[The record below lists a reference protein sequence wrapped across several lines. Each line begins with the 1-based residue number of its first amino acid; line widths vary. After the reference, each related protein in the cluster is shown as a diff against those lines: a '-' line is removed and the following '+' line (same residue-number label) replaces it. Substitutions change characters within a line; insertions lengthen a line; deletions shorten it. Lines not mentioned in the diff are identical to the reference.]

1 MVPDAGETP
10 TLLSLLPADSSESGA
25 AQSQVLVLQYGAHW
39 CRAGLASASNLPCA
53 FRTILNK
60 VSSTIQFPSQRTC
73 QATIACIDEAH
84 ILEVPFYLRLREHAV
99 HCGSVIQWDN
109 FSGILNHIIRE
120 DLRLSPED
128 HPVLVV
134 LPPLSTPADRHRLCA
149 EIFEQLDVPVAAFTS
164 AASLTLQAFGL
175 STGIVLD
182 CGSSCT
188 TATAV
193 HMSQPV
199 PHAACSLLLGEDD
212 MMHHVLCAVDARQGN
227 VGASTYSA
235 LAGKGLVTHSTC
247 IALVRSFTNTF
258 CFVAPSSE
266 PPAAVDA
273 ASITLPFTTYFS
285 VEEADVSD
293 ACWQCPELL
302 FRPSYDSSSPQA
314 DAGPLSIR
322 ELLQQLPETQL
333 KHFCLTI
340 GIDSV
345 DATSF
350 HIREPPKHFLMRKID
365 EWLAAALPP
374 PPARRD
380 QDLQALFDAFMRQRQ
395 GVADMVHTCVQAC
408 DSHLRPQMYEN
419 VVMCGGLSMFPGFK
433 HRLLRKLYTNRN
445 PLQPQTLNHA
455 KLNPYQGCC
464 AKFNVSHQQL
474 VCESWSARSLRTR
487 GTPTAPTSNNG
498 TDIRRHF

>member
-10 TLLSLLPADSSESGA
+10 TLPSLPPAGSSEIGA

-39 CRAGLASASNLPCA
+39 CRAGFASASSLPCA
-53 FRTILNK
+53 FRTTFYK
-60 VSSTIQFPSQRTC
+60 VSSTIQFPSHRTC

-84 ILEVPFYLRLREHAV
+84 IQEVPFYLRLREQAV

-109 FSGILNHIIRE
+109 FSGILNHIIRK
-120 DLRLSPED
+120 DLRLAPEQ

-164 AASLTLQAFGL
+164 AASLTLHDFGL

-182 CGSSCT
+182 CGSSCA
-188 TATAV
+188 TASAV
-193 HMSQPV
+193 HMLQPV

-212 MMHHVLCAVDARQGN
+212 MLHHVLCAVDARQGN
-227 VGASTYSA
+227 ARASTYSA
-235 LAGKGLVTHSTC
+235 LAGNATC
-247 IALVRSFTNTF
+247 IAGVRSFTNTF

-273 ASITLPFTTYFS
+273 ASITLPGSGIYFC
-285 VEEADVSD
+285 VKGVDVSD

-302 FRPSYDSSSPQA
+302 FRPSHDLSAPQA

-322 ELLQQLPETQL
+322 EVLQQLPETQL

-350 HIREPPKHFLMRKID
+350 HIVRQPPIGMHYLMRKID
-365 EWLAAALPP
+365 EWLAAAA

-380 QDLQALFDAFMRQRQ
+380 QDLQALFDAFMRRRQ
-395 GVADMVHTCVQAC
+395 GVADMVHACVQAC
-408 DSHLRPQMYEN
+408 DAHLRPQMYEN
-419 VVMCGGLSMFPGFK
+419 VVVCGGLSMFPGFK
-433 HRLLRKLYTNRN
+433 HRLPSEIYTI
-445 PLQPQTLNHA
+445 
-455 KLNPYQGCC
+455 LNP
-464 AKFNVSHQQL
+464 
-474 VCESWSARSLRTR
+474 
-487 GTPTAPTSNNG
+487 
-498 TDIRRHF
+498 